1 MNHEEN
7 ELFCCY
13 PFINELF
20 YYYACIEMLHCYITS
35 PSLFSLCFRGYSPF
49 FVLNLN
55 DFRLAQNLIESSK
68 IERILTSSHYIKMDA
83 MQLDLRDRQKRAV
96 VRMFD
101 LFVEE
106 QESSF
111 GNNQQNEAG
120 DIQYKI
126 LILDKFAFDVI
137 APLLRVNEL
146 RQHGITLTLLLESE
160 REQIPD
166 VPAVYFVQPTAKN
179 IQKISQD

>member
-1 MNHEEN
+1 
-7 ELFCCY
+7 
-13 PFINELF
+13 
-20 YYYACIEMLHCYITS
+20 
-35 PSLFSLCFRGYSPF
+35 
-49 FVLNLN
+49 
-55 DFRLAQNLIESSK
+55 
-68 IERILTSSHYIKMDA
+68 

-179 IQKISQD
+179 IQKI